1 MVREIFKET
10 ASKQGS
16 SIDHGEEGNSH
27 MSDSTTDLN
36 SNIANVNVKLEN
48 GKMPLKRTNLNQS

>member
-10 ASKQGS
+10 ASKQNS
-16 SIDHGEEGNSH
+16 SIDLGEEGISH

-36 SNIANVNVKLEN
+36 SNIANINVKVEN
-48 GKMPLKRTNLNQS
+48 GKMPL